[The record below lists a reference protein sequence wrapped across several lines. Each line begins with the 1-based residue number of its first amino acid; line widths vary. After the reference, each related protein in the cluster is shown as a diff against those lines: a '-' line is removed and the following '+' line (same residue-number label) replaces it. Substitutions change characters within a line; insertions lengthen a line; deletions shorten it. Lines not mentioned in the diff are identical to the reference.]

1 MTFGEYL
8 TDVRVRHAMR
18 LLSDTGESVSK
29 IASDCGFS
37 SPNYMSDTF
46 RKIIGK
52 SPSEYRRI
60 KKESDSIQLD
70 NLE

>member
-1 MTFGEYL
+1 
-8 TDVRVRHAMR
+8 
-18 LLSDTGESVSK
+18 
-29 IASDCGFS
+29 
-37 SPNYMSDTF
+37 MSDTF